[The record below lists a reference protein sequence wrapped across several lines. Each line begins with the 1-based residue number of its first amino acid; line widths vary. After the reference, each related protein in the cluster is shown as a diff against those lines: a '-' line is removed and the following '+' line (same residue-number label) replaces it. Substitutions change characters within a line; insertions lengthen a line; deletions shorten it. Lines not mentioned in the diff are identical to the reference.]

1 MQKEIIDI
9 SGLKKIQEKISKPKE
24 TQNGH
29 IFSNEISKNTPQNT
43 AEPDKMKSIISNDDM
58 AKKHAESFNKES
70 KSAAADFINDIKN
83 YTQKE
88 QEEIVKKIDK
98 DIKNDVKIANT
109 FIDAVKESKINADTP
124 ECNKIIDNEKGDI
137 ENEELLVDEQR

>member
-1 MQKEIIDI
+1 
-9 SGLKKIQEKISKPKE
+9 
-24 TQNGH
+24 
-29 IFSNEISKNTPQNT
+29 
-43 AEPDKMKSIISNDDM
+43 M

-98 DIKNDVKIANT
+98 DIKNDVKIAKT

-124 ECNKIIDNEKGDI
+124 ECNKIIESEKDDI
-137 ENEELLVDEQR
+137 ENEEQIEEQDEIEI